1 MSQHSDSSSKPV
13 LPGNTTNPN
22 STQSPT
28 ARTHAERAPDGRT
41 QSEVAKGT
49 TPSNTVP
56 YNCNSEYFKLLR
68 FGVDSLYLSY
78 QGDLFPE
85 VQERL
90 TKLKL
95 LAQHS
100 DAHQQSMAQYP
111 IGSHIFEVKDKG
123 SSVFPF
129 VIEDGAFRISLSRAS
144 KFTPMAY
151 VKMSSRY
158 LSSTSPK
165 WAEQELRSILEELGT
180 LTASAHVS
188 RIDLCADFVSSENME
203 SWDREAWVTRGKNIA
218 AYAVDEKF
226 TGWSIGLGG
235 NIACRLY
242 NKLLEIITSNRTDL
256 LPLWAA
262 TGRKPE
268 EPVWRIEFQFMREL
282 LAQHG
287 IVDLDSVLANLN
299 GLWSY
304 ATTEWLRLTLP
315 NPDDQT
321 RSRWPLHPL
330 WGYLSSIDWE
340 TDGGPLSRS
349 FKATRLPEDDRI
361 FALGAS
367 SIASYMAKH
376 AITDYG
382 DGLDRYQYDL
392 YGYLQYMGQFKELS
406 AENYLLE
413 KVRLRAK
420 GFNTIINYSEA
431 DWNRL
436 EREWKRIEKEK
447 KRLEEEPARLEVEK
461 AAAAYRRASK
471 GGS

>member
-1 MSQHSDSSSKPV
+1 MRQKSSVNALVGSDNALPPQTITTVLSPDRVHAQRVPV
-13 LPGNTTNPN
+13 GQMLGD
-22 STQSPT
+22 
-28 ARTHAERAPDGRT
+28 DG
-41 QSEVAKGT
+41 KGT
-49 TPSNTVP
+49 PPSNTVP
-56 YNCNSEYFKLLR
+56 YNSNNDYFKLLR

-90 TKLKL
+90 TKLKQ
-95 LAQHS
+95 LAQHPEI
-100 DAHQQSMAQYP
+100 DQQALAQYP

-144 KFTPMAY
+144 KYTPMAY

-158 LSSTSPK
+158 LSSVTPK
-165 WAEQELRSILEELGT
+165 EAEEHLHGILNELGK
-180 LTASAHVS
+180 LTSLAHVS
-188 RIDLCADFVSSENME
+188 RIDLCADFFSNEDME
-203 SWDREAWVTRGKNIA
+203 SWDRDAWVTRGKNIA

-242 NKLLEIITSNRTDL
+242 NKLLEIITSGRIDL
-256 LPLWAA
+256 IPLWGA

-268 EPVWRIEFQFMREL
+268 EPVWRVEFQFMREV

-287 IVDLDSVLANLN
+287 VVDLASVLANLN

-304 ATTEWLRLTLP
+304 ASTEWLRLTIP

-330 WGYLSSIDWE
+330 WGYLSSVNWE
-340 TDGGPLSRS
+340 TDGGPLTRS
-349 FKATRLPEDDRI
+349 FSATRLPEDKRI
-361 FALGAS
+361 FSLGAS

-376 AITDYG
+376 GITDYDEG
-382 DGLDRYQYDL
+382 IPSY
-392 YGYLQYMGQFKELS
+392 LS
-406 AENYLLE
+406 ALINYLYKSGDFLGLSGEQVLLE
-413 KVRLRAK
+413 KVRVRAK
-420 GFNTIINYSEA
+420 EFNTIQ
-431 DWNRL
+431 NRSD
-436 EREWKRIEKEK
+436 EEWKR
-447 KRLEEEPARLEVEK
+447 LEQIRTQQEVDKVSKSYDKSK
-461 AAAAYRRASK
+461 AIVDEFK
-471 GGS
+471 VFFDE